1 MELQNPICAGWRAGR
16 DNGGA
21 GLTQVGS
28 SHVIGAAPWSDH
40 DPYTDAALL
49 DPWMGYKQLRHAG
62 PAVWLPK
69 YQMFALTR
77 YHSVRRAL
85 EDWES
90 FPSRN
95 GVMMNDRMN
104 HVLRGNTL
112 CSDGAEHDALRDV
125 LRRPLTPRALR
136 PVRGEI
142 AAEAEGVVEKLVARG
157 SFDAAT
163 ELANHLPVS
172 VVSNLVGLPEQG
184 RERMLLWAE
193 QMFNC
198 FGPMNDRTIA
208 SFEVL
213 DEMMD
218 YATNQAVPDKLKPG
232 SWAAGVHEAVAR
244 GEVPAK
250 ACPAMMVDYMGP
262 SLDTTI
268 CAISNAVWA
277 FANNPDQWDLVR
289 SDPQLMPSAVNEV
302 LRYDAPI
309 HGFSRYVA
317 RDADMDGVVLP
328 AGSRAIVFYGAANRD
343 ERKYPHPDRF
353 DVLRRPG
360 DHLGFGAGPHA
371 CVGMNLARIEML
383 ALFTALA
390 KRVRRFTILEQEPM
404 LNNVL
409 RGFKTLRV
417 AVE

>member
-1 MELQNPICAGWRAGR
+1 MGPQEGVRACTPAAH
-16 DNGGA
+16 NGD
-21 GLTQVGS
+21 GS
-28 SHVIGAAPWSDH
+28 STIGASDVIGSAPWSDH
-40 DPYTDAALL
+40 DPYTDEALL
-49 DPWMGYKQLRHAG
+49 DPWPGYQHLRDAG

-77 YHSVRRAL
+77 YDSVRRAL

-104 HVLRGNTL
+104 QVLRGNTL
-112 CSDGAEHDALRDV
+112 CSDGPDHHALRDV

-136 PVRGEI
+136 PAREEI
-142 AAEAEGVVEKLVARG
+142 TAEAEGVVEKLVARR

-163 ELANHLPVS
+163 ELANHLPVT
-172 VVSNLVGLPEQG
+172 VVSNLVGLPEKG
-184 RERMLLWAE
+184 RERMLVWAE
-193 QMFNC
+193 ELFNC
-198 FGPMNDRTIA
+198 FGPMNDRTVA

-218 YATNQAVPDKLKPG
+218 YATNEAVPNKLKPG
-232 SWAAGVHEAVAR
+232 SWAAGIHDAVAR
-244 GEVPAK
+244 GEVPAQ
-250 ACPAMMVDYMGP
+250 ACPAMMIDYMGP

-289 SDPQLMPSAVNEV
+289 SDPQQMPSAVNEV

-317 RDADMDGVVLP
+317 RDIDMDGVLIP
-328 AGSRAIVFYGAANRD
+328 AGSRAIAFYGAANRD
-343 ERKYPHPDRF
+343 ERKYPDPDRF

-390 KRVRRFTILEQEPM
+390 KRVRRFTILEQEP
-404 LNNVL
+404 LVNNVL

-417 AVE
+417 AVQ

>member
-1 MELQNPICAGWRAGR
+1 VAARA
-16 DNGGA
+16 
-21 GLTQVGS
+21 
-28 SHVIGAAPWSDH
+28 VIGAAPWSDH

-49 DPWMGYKQLRHAG
+49 DPWPGYKQLRDAG

-69 YQMFALTR
+69 YEMFALTR
-77 YHSVRRAL
+77 YDSVRRAL

-104 HVLRGNTL
+104 QVLRGNTL

-136 PVRGEI
+136 PVRDEI
-142 AAEAEGVVEKLVARG
+142 TAEAEQLVEKLVARG

-163 ELANHLPVS
+163 DLANHLPVT
-172 VVSNLVGLPEQG
+172 VVSNLVGLPEKG
-184 RERMLLWAE
+184 RERMLVWAE
-193 QMFNC
+193 EMFNC
-198 FGPMNDRTIA
+198 FGPMNDRTVA
-208 SFEVL
+208 SFPVL
-213 DEMMD
+213 EEMMD
-218 YATNQAVPDKLKPG
+218 YATNEAVPAKLKPG
-232 SWAAGVHEAVAR
+232 SWAQGIHDAVAR
-244 GEVPAK
+244 GEVPAQ
-250 ACPAMMVDYMGP
+250 ACPAMMIDYMGP

-268 CAISNAVWA
+268 FAISNAVWA

-302 LRYDAPI
+302 LRYDAPV

-317 RDADMDGVVLP
+317 RDVDMDGVVLP
-328 AGSRAIVFYGAANRD
+328 EGSRAILFFGAANRD
-343 ERKYPHPDRF
+343 ERKYPDPDRF

-390 KRVRRFTILEQEPM
+390 KRVRRFTITQQEPL

-417 AVE
+417 AVS

>member
-1 MELQNPICAGWRAGR
+1 MGLQEGVRACTPAGR
-16 DNGGA
+16 HGG
-21 GLTQVGS
+21 GS
-28 SHVIGAAPWSDH
+28 SAIGASDVIGSAPWSDH
-40 DPYTDAALL
+40 DPYTDEALL
-49 DPWMGYKQLRHAG
+49 DPWPGYQHLRDAG

-69 YQMFALTR
+69 YEMFALTR
-77 YHSVRRAL
+77 YASVRRAL

-104 HVLRGNTL
+104 QVLRGNTL
-112 CSDGAEHDALRDV
+112 CSDGPDHHALREV

-136 PVRGEI
+136 AVREEI
-142 AAEAEGVVEKLVARG
+142 TAEAEGVVNKLITRG

-172 VVSNLVGLPEQG
+172 VVSNLVGLPEKG
-184 RERMLLWAE
+184 RERMLVWAE
-193 QMFNC
+193 ELFNC
-198 FGPMNDRTIA
+198 FGPMNDKTIA

-218 YATNQAVPDKLKPG
+218 YATNEAVPDKLKPG
-232 SWAAGVHEAVAR
+232 SWAAGIHDAVAR
-244 GEVPAK
+244 GEVPAQ

-268 CAISNAVWA
+268 FAISNAVSL

-289 SDPQLMPSAVNEV
+289 SDPQLMPSAINEV

-309 HGFSRYVA
+309 QDFSRYVA
-317 RDADMDGVVLP
+317 HDVDMDGVLLP

-343 ERKYPHPDRF
+343 ERKYPDPDRF

-360 DHLGFGAGPHA
+360 DHLGFGVGPHA

-383 ALFTALA
+383 ALFSALA
-390 KRVRRFTILEQEPM
+390 KHVRRFTILEQEPV

-417 AVE
+417 AVS

>member
-1 MELQNPICAGWRAGR
+1 MGLQEGVRACAPAAH
-16 DNGGA
+16 DGA
-21 GLTQVGS
+21 GS
-28 SHVIGAAPWSDH
+28 SAIGATDVIGSAPWSDY

-49 DPWMGYKQLRHAG
+49 NPWPGYQQMRNAG

-77 YHSVRRAL
+77 YDSVRRAL

-104 HVLRGNTL
+104 QVLRGNTL
-112 CSDGAEHDALRDV
+112 CSDGPDHHALREV

-136 PVRGEI
+136 PVRDEI
-142 AAEAEGVVEKLVARG
+142 TAEAEHVVATLVGRG

-163 ELANHLPVS
+163 DLANHLPVS
-172 VVSNLVGLPEQG
+172 VVSNLVGLPEKG
-184 RERMLLWAE
+184 RERMLVWAE
-193 QMFNC
+193 EMFNC
-198 FGPMNDRTIA
+198 FGPMNDRTVA
-208 SFEVL
+208 SFPVL

-218 YATNQAVPDKLKPG
+218 YATNEAVPDKLKPG
-232 SWAAGVHEAVAR
+232 SWAAGIHDAVAR

-289 SDPQLMPSAVNEV
+289 SNAQLVPSAVNEV
-302 LRYDAPI
+302 LRYDAPV

-317 RDADMDGVVLP
+317 RDVDMEEVVLP
-328 AGSRAIVFYGAANRD
+328 AGARAIIFFGAANRD
-343 ERKYPHPDRF
+343 ERKYPDPDRF

-390 KRVRRFTILEQEPM
+390 KRVRRFTILEQEPL

-417 AVE
+417 AVN

>member
-1 MELQNPICAGWRAGR
+1 MGLQEGVRACAPAAH
-16 DNGGA
+16 DGA
-21 GLTQVGS
+21 GS
-28 SHVIGAAPWSDH
+28 SAIGATDVIGSAPWSDY

-49 DPWMGYKQLRHAG
+49 NPWPGYQQMRNAG

-77 YHSVRRAL
+77 YDSVRRAL

-104 HVLRGNTL
+104 QVLRGNTL
-112 CSDGAEHDALRDV
+112 CSDGPDHHALREV

-136 PVRGEI
+136 PVRDEI
-142 AAEAEGVVEKLVARG
+142 TAEAERVVATLVGRG

-163 ELANHLPVS
+163 DLANHLPVS
-172 VVSNLVGLPEQG
+172 VVSNLVGLPEKG
-184 RERMLLWAE
+184 RERMLVWAE
-193 QMFNC
+193 EMFNC
-198 FGPMNDRTIA
+198 FGPMNDRTVA
-208 SFEVL
+208 SFPVL

-218 YATNQAVPDKLKPG
+218 YATNEAVPDKLKPG
-232 SWAAGVHEAVAR
+232 SWAAGIHDAVAR

-289 SDPQLMPSAVNEV
+289 SNAQLVPSAVNEV
-302 LRYDAPI
+302 LRYDAPV

-317 RDADMDGVVLP
+317 RDVDMEEVVLP
-328 AGSRAIVFYGAANRD
+328 AGARAIIFFGAANRD
-343 ERKYPHPDRF
+343 ERKYPDPDRF

-390 KRVRRFTILEQEPM
+390 KRVRRFTILEQEPL

-417 AVE
+417 AVN